1 MSDKKADEVKEE
13 IVYQTI
19 AEFLESTPPN
29 QLIPISDLSR
39 WKQTQYSNYNVMQ
52 TPEIQL
58 HCDHEKCNGV
68 RFFRCVS
75 GEDEK
80 LESKSYEFFLIISD
94 FGEEI

>member
-1 MSDKKADEVKEE
+1 MTEQSDGKVKEE

-29 QLIPISDLSR
+29 QLIHISDLSV
-39 WKQTQYSNYNVMQ
+39 WSVNQYRNYHEMR

-58 HCDHEKCNGV
+58 HCDHDQCNGT

-75 GEDEK
+75 GSEK
-80 LESKSYEFFLIISD
+80 QMNLPAASSWVSITL
-94 FGEEI
+94 